1 MKKLFSLLLFVVPTV
16 LYAQLKVES
25 DGKVLVGD
33 HHWNSEY
40 VNLESYS
47 IFSSSQS
54 KPIVVGLKTHSGS
67 FYDNG
72 GIINLAVGKT
82 FEVPIGATVTIESG
96 EIN

>member
-1 MKKLFSLLLFVVPTV
+1 MKKLLSLLLIVAPTV

-72 GIINLAVGKT
+72 ICIGVEGLCSNPVGS
-82 FEVPIGATVTIESG
+82 VC
-96 EIN
+96 